1 MNHPISPSDD
11 QLPRVL
17 ASRALAYL
25 ILYFLVHPDAAPHF
39 RALQRAT
46 GIASRSLQHEL
57 ARLEELGMLQR
68 ERDGRLVR
76 YRPMRDHPRWTVF
89 RGLVREFAA
98 PGAVLRIALAEVP
111 GIEAAFIFGSC
122 ARGEMDERSDI
133 DVFAIGEGL
142 EERDPELALVAGTS
156 EAAVLL
162 GHEVNVTRYTRQKL
176 ERRRHGGFLRSVLAG
191 PKEWLIGNDAA
202 LQPAMGGAG

>member
-1 MNHPISPSDD
+1 
-11 QLPRVL
+11 
-17 ASRALAYL
+17 
-25 ILYFLVHPDAAPHF
+25 
-39 RALQRAT
+39 
-46 GIASRSLQHEL
+46 
-57 ARLEELGMLQR
+57 MLQR
-68 ERDGRLVR
+68 ERDGRLMR
-76 YRPMRDHPRWTVF
+76 FRPVRDHPRWAVL

-122 ARGEMDERSDI
+122 ARGEMDARSDI

-191 PKEWLIGNDAA
+191 PKEWLIGNDAV
-202 LQPAMGGAG
+202 LQPVRGGAV

>member
-1 MNHPISPSDD
+1 MSDPTSAFDD

-25 ILYFLVHPDAAPHF
+25 ILYFVVHPDATPHF

-46 GIASRSLQHEL
+46 GISSRSLQHEL
-57 ARLEELGMLQR
+57 ARLQELGMLQS

-76 YRPMRDHPRWTVF
+76 FRRVADHPRWSAL
-89 RGLVREFAA
+89 REMVREFAA
-98 PGAVLRIALAEVP
+98 PGAVLRIAIADVP
-111 GIEAAFIFGSC
+111 GIEAAFIYGSC

-133 DVFAIGEGL
+133 DVFLIGEGL
-142 EERDPELALVAGTS
+142 EETEPELALVAGTS
-156 EAAVLL
+156 EASVLL
-162 GHEVNVTRYTRQKL
+162 GHEVNVTRYTQQKL

-191 PKEWLIGNDAA
+191 PKEWLVGSDAVLNPTA
-202 LQPAMGGAG
+202 GGTV